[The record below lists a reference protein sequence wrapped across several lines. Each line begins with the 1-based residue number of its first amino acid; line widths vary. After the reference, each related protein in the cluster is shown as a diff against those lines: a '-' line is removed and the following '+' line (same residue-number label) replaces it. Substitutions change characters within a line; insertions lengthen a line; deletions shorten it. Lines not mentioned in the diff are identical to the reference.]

1 VTLPS
6 LRLPAS
12 GRDRLEER
20 VSKLNARYPLVV
32 KTSRIAG
39 RGVFAV
45 KAIPWGVKII
55 RYQGAVIGDEEAAKR
70 VANGATA
77 IMELGQGLNLDGFDD
92 GNGAAWINH
101 SRRRPNCFLLREERE
116 IWIVAGVEGIQA
128 GDELTYDY
136 GSEYYPRKRVR

>member
-1 VTLPS
+1 M
-6 LRLPAS
+6 
-12 GRDRLEER
+12 
-20 VSKLNARYPLVV
+20 SKLNARYPLVV

-55 RYQGAVIGDEEAAKR
+55 RYQGAVIDDSEAAKR
-70 VANGATA
+70 VENGATA
-77 IMELGQGLNLDGFDD
+77 IMELGQGLNLDGFDH

-116 IWIVAGVEGIQA
+116 IWIVAGVEGIEA

-136 GSEYYPRKRVR
+136 GSEYYPRKMGR